1 MTFAKKP
8 SRLLRLL
15 PSVVV
20 VGTGLLV
27 LNASGLIHDAYANSD
42 QPAVADALT
51 PPPATKDFA
60 GDETQMASNSEVE
73 VLTSLSKRRGE
84 LDAREAQI
92 KVQANILAATEARID
107 TKLAQLK
114 AMQTQIGALLGQ
126 RDAEQAKQLASLVKT
141 YSAMKPKDAARIFD
155 NLTDQV
161 LVPVAADMKSD
172 VLAPVLAAMSPDRA
186 QKLTVRLADR
196 LTLPET
202 AAAPVAATAMATAA
216 PGAPAAGPAN
226 PVPGQTAAV
235 TPAPVAATAK
245 TAPEAPKTGG

>member
-8 SRLLRLL
+8 ARLLRLL

-42 QPAVADALT
+42 QPAAADALT
-51 PPPATKDFA
+51 PPSAAKDFA
-60 GDETQMASNSEVE
+60 GDETQTASNSEVE

-114 AMQTQIGALLGQ
+114 TMQSQISTLLGQ

-161 LVPVAADMKSD
+161 LVPVAAEMKSD

-202 AAAPVAATAMATAA
+202 VAAPAATTAMAAPVVGT
-216 PGAPAAGPAN
+216 
-226 PVPGQTAAV
+226 PVPGQTASL
-235 TPAPVAATAK
+235 TPVAAPVAAPAK